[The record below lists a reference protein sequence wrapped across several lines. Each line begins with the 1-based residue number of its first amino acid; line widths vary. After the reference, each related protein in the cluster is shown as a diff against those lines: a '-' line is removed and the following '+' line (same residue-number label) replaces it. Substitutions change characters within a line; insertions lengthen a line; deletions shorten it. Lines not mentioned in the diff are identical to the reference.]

1 MEAILWIEE
10 KSSQNLT
17 ADSGANVKV
26 KQTGEI
32 LEALGQTWVV
42 EHQAEIRPQS
52 EASDGLST
60 VPSWLA
66 LAVAWGAPK

>member
-42 EHQAEIRPQS
+42 EH
-52 EASDGLST
+52 
-60 VPSWLA
+60 
-66 LAVAWGAPK
+66 